1 MREELKDVLGR
12 ERDEVMERA
21 WKGFREETGKERS
34 LHAKL
39 GDFNAQLRKEEETFE
54 CVAPALSPARY
65 LLSKVW
71 QERRCFNEIILD
83 VLLSVSDPLWLTSAY
98 RTHAVLAT
106 SPHSPR

>member
-54 CVAPALSPARY
+54 CVPPSLSLARY

-71 QERRCFNEIILD
+71 QERHC
-83 VLLSVSDPLWLTSAY
+83 LTKSFS
-98 RTHAVLAT
+98 T
-106 SPHSPR
+106 SFFQYPTPYGSLQPTVHPPF